1 MSSEG
6 SKKMAPDGS
15 TNKRDP
21 KERGSISAPW
31 AKPLAWVKAE
41 ISSLKKGQGQ
51 LLGQIHCLSQE
62 VKSSQNSQVLPHT
75 PPPALPPVVA
85 ENLEK
90 ELKKTQ
96 DTLQALN
103 QRQAN
108 LTAASESQQQQFVS
122 RMVALEH
129 QQTSTVSASQATTQA
144 LEEIKMHLES
154 IKQRQNELHDR
165 QEALEERLQSE
176 RHQSIESVRTSSPP
190 VPVAESLSPE
200 DSLINLAKKA
210 DDRPHTES
218 VQPMGLDDLFSVPD
232 VFNDFGPGCI
242 NPTTI
247 PAPPL
252 AELIDFSDEEQVPM
266 GIAPQVCLLDSL
278 PPGHTPVNVYEWT
291 KEFDTI
297 GMECGNEGN
306 PREATL
312 TFSTMGV
319 QTEGEPRTE
328 VKDQEPQRSRISVSS
343 VGNQTQ
349 SIIMSAATVQTDKAG
364 SPRVL
369 TPSSTQTDLTGAS
382 QILIPSSTQTDLT
395 GASLLN
401 GVEQASGET
410 FNGRPV
416 ALVKGNGPLSSKNKT
431 SLEKHKSALVDL
443 VDGDWLAAILQERGY
458 MKAEDFKS
466 IIGTEGNQ
474 QKVEKTL
481 DVLNNLGDVGFDGL
495 IMALIALNQQGL
507 AALLAKC
514 KDPPSTTLKFRLDF
528 APKQGKSFNPA
539 SIHKLTTAEQHM
551 NSHWSS
557 SSWQQAL
564 TSAISRCGYPV
575 LSLNQSVRSV
585 EVAIYSTQAVDSL
598 LQETRSTG
606 SSNLSQAIG
615 QVVLT
620 EDVQENVGDLDL
632 VVKCST
638 NMDTQTSLKMRTL
651 LTLQK
656 EPNINS
662 AGRDDAISRSRRQD
676 NPQSA
681 VPPGHPEV
689 PKNTTSARNIQDEVP
704 SSPFVALFPRW
715 QEMKSSRICL
725 GSTNSYLEREFMALK
740 QKVKKLQDTTIKD
753 LEEENENL
761 QDTIDQE
768 REAKSSEIEKVKTEL
783 EDQLKTKDSEI
794 SQLNEKCEELK
805 QAKDM
810 ELDQVLQDLRDKEAE
825 LSKLQK
831 EYQESSVQATATIT
845 QLRAMCQQR
854 LVSVMRMPGGTT
866 PRGGLRG
873 GLGRGNIMYTRGR
886 GTGRGTITSPH
897 QSPNNIGSG
906 DSNNQSSDGATVL
919 LDTMQR
925 SAQYNNIVEDYQTS
939 ADNMYNDSLE
949 NDIGYGDDVYETY
962 GGATNT
968 AYYTTTA
975 GGNTAYYTAPLGLAT
990 VLCLDLSGSM
1000 AGDPFNQV
1008 KGAIRSLLNN
1018 ADTFAYKTGY
1028 QERISI
1034 VVFGRETAVKVPL
1047 TNNTDQLE
1055 KCLESLSPRG
1065 LSPLG
1070 QAFEAATKEL
1080 KDTNASVNLYGFKI
1094 PPRILIFS
1102 DGNLSA
1108 AQAGDGGQDDDDEDV
1123 TKPQDIPLY
1132 QFMESLQSYAL
1143 TTDKNN
1149 LKAKIVFIGCGN
1161 KNKDILTSAA
1171 KTVNGNYFDI
1181 DDEEAMD
1188 SIGLYYRR
1196 LVKICNFQASYHN
1209 MTGKCDAKADE
1220 VVFGSTLMTTNR
1232 RKNDGLGEHQ
1242 LEDMELKTMYKL
1254 YCQLHK
1260 EGHLL
1265 CSHSRGTKD
1274 TSEVEG
1280 RLPLGTRVRRG
1291 ADYCYGDE
1299 DGYGVG
1305 TVIGYDEKGS
1315 VGVSWDSSN
1324 IILKYR
1330 YGHGGCYDVLA
1341 VDEPRKLAPGDIIK
1355 IGVRV
1360 QRGPDWMYKDIDG
1373 GPGSK
1378 GVVYNLAENGA
1389 VRVRWDNGNLL
1400 DCRFGFEGFFDLVV
1414 CPEAKSA

>member
-1 MSSEG
+1 
-6 SKKMAPDGS
+6 
-15 TNKRDP
+15 
-21 KERGSISAPW
+21 
-31 AKPLAWVKAE
+31 
-41 ISSLKKGQGQ
+41 
-51 LLGQIHCLSQE
+51 
-62 VKSSQNSQVLPHT
+62 
-75 PPPALPPVVA
+75 
-85 ENLEK
+85 
-90 ELKKTQ
+90 
-96 DTLQALN
+96 
-103 QRQAN
+103 
-108 LTAASESQQQQFVS
+108 
-122 RMVALEH
+122 MVALEH

-190 VPVAESLSPE
+190 VPVAESMSSE
-200 DSLINLAKKA
+200 DSLINLANKA

-218 VQPMGLDDLFSVPD
+218 VQPMGLDDLFSVPEG
-232 VFNDFGPGCI
+232 FNDFGPGCI

-252 AELIDFSDEEQVPM
+252 AELIDFSDEEQVPV

-278 PPGHTPVNVYEWT
+278 PPGHTPVDLYEWT

-297 GMECGNEGN
+297 GMERGNEGN
-306 PREATL
+306 PREATP

-319 QTEGEPRTE
+319 QTEAEPRTE

-364 SPRVL
+364 SPWVL

-395 GASLLN
+395 GASQILTPSSTQTDLTGATQILTPSSTQTDLTGASQILTPSSTQTDLTGASQILTPSSTQTDLTGALLLN
-401 GVEQASGET
+401 GET
-410 FNGRPV
+410 FNGRRV

-443 VDGDWLAAILQERGY
+443 VDGDWLGAILQERGY
-458 MKAEDFKS
+458 MKPGDFKS
-466 IIGTEGNQ
+466 IIDTEGNQ
-474 QKVEKTL
+474 QKIEKTL
-481 DVLNNLGDVGFDGL
+481 DVLNDLGDVGFDGL
-495 IMALIALNQQGL
+495 VMALIALNQQGL

-564 TSAISRCGYPV
+564 TNAISRCGYPV
-575 LSLNQSVRSV
+575 LSLIQSVRSV

-768 REAKSSEIEKVKTEL
+768 REAKSSDIEKVKTEL

-794 SQLNEKCEELK
+794 SQLKEKCEELK

-897 QSPNNIGSG
+897 PSPNNIGSG

-925 SAQYNNIVEDYQTS
+925 SAQYNNIVEDFQTS

-1055 KCLESLSPRG
+1055 KCLESLTPRG

-1080 KDTNASVNLYGFKI
+1080 KDTNATVNLYGFKI

-1102 DGNLSA
+1102 DGNISA
-1108 AQAGDGGQDDDDEDV
+1108 AQAGDGGQDDDEDV
-1123 TKPQDIPLY
+1123 TNPQDIPLY

-1196 LVKICNFQASYHN
+1196 LVKICNFAASYHN

-1220 VVFGSTLMTTNR
+1220 VVFGSTLKTTDR
-1232 RKNDGLGEHQ
+1232 KKNDGLGEHQ

-1315 VGVSWDSSN
+1315 VGVSWDSTN